1 MILPIKDIETA
12 RKEKAYH
19 WSNFGLV
26 TVIRGHEELFFEFS
40 QEPARDECLKFL
52 QQNIE
57 AAETDSLNQEIPTND
72 ILGVPPDQI
81 WFETT
86 KTIDDERLEGIQGD
100 LSNLAEKSE
109 EETPAVLFD
118 SNAVSM
124 ISFKP
129 PEPMRFTCLTIGS
142 RGDVQPYVALCKVI
156 FSYSFLITG
165 ITKGRTQLQN
175 RISRRIPRLGRRSW
189 YRICRRRRR
198 PCRTHAHLC

>member
-40 QEPARDECLKFL
+40 QEAARDECLKFL

-57 AAETDSLNQEIPTND
+57 AAEIDSLNQEIPTND

-189 YRICRRRRR
+189 YRICRR
-198 PCRTHAHLC
+198 